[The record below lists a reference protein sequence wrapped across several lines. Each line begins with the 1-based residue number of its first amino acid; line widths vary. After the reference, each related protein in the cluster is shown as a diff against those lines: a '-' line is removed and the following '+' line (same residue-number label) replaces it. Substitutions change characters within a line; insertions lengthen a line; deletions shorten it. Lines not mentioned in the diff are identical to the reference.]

1 MWGQLG
7 LYILTFKFTALSIM
21 SMFVD
26 VIKLQL
32 LSKMVAFSL
41 HLFRCLPLPHS
52 TLPPNW
58 WNGWARSR
66 GTGCVR
72 SEGVDTFEKLLA
84 SKNYCLQKGSEG
96 SYVEELLPTAY
107 LSIFSGLWKEF
118 VTKAVAVDPH
128 PILYQYVTNQAFE
141 ALIQETFQTSNV
153 QQTSAEPLTYREEL
167 HCGM

>member
-7 LYILTFKFTALSIM
+7 LYILTFKFTALSI
-21 SMFVD
+21 SCSCR
-26 VIKLQL
+26 QRWW
-32 LSKMVAFSL
+32 LSACICSGVYHYRIQHCYPIGGMDEQDQE
-41 HLFRCLPLPHS
+41 
-52 TLPPNW
+52 
-58 WNGWARSR
+58 SR

-84 SKNYCLQKGSEG
+84 SKNCCLQKGSEG

-153 QQTSAEPLTYREEL
+153 QQTSAEPLTYREEM